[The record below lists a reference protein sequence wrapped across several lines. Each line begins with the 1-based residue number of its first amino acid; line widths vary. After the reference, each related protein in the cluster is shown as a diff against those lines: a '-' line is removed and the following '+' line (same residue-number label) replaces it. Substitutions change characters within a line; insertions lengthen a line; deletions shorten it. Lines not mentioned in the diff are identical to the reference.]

1 MDENKQFVK
10 EVTEALAGAITSG
23 LRQSVDPVSFAEVRN
38 DLKHAEQAL
47 EEVRK
52 TVYDEHHAVVLW
64 TKDFIESYRK
74 VIVTVLASGVIAVAA
89 LAIQLYTMI
98 RK

>member
-1 MDENKQFVK
+1 MDEQKQFVR
-10 EVTEALAGAITSG
+10 EVTDALAQAITTG
-23 LRQSVDPVSFAEVRN
+23 LRQSVDPIAFAELRN
-38 DLKHAEQAL
+38 DFKHAQQAL

-52 TVYDEHHAVVLW
+52 TVYEEHHAVYLW

-74 VIVTVLASGVIAVAA
+74 VIVSILASGLIAVAA
-89 LAIQLYTMI
+89 LVIQLYTML

>member
-1 MDENKQFVK
+1 MDEQKQFVK
-10 EVTEALAGAITSG
+10 EVTDALAQAITSG
-23 LRQSVDPVSFAEVRN
+23 LRQSVDPVAFAEVRN
-38 DLKHAEQAL
+38 DLKHAQQAL
-47 EEVRK
+47 DEVRK

-74 VIVTVLASGVIAVAA
+74 VIVSILASGVIAVAA
-89 LAIQLYTMI
+89 LAIQLYAII

>member
-1 MDENKQFVK
+1 MDENKQFVR
-10 EVTEALAGAITSG
+10 EVTDALASAIITG
-23 LRQSVDPVSFAEVRN
+23 LRQSVDPVAFAEVRN